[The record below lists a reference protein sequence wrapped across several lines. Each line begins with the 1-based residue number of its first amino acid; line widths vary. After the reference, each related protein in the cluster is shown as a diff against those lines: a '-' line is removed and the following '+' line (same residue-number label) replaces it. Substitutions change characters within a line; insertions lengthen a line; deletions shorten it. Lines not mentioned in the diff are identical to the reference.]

1 MHENTSVRVRFL
13 VNLMFRGNV
22 MRLYLE
28 GRGRAYIRDDN
39 WVTYLEGVYSG
50 LTYGGVLTRSYCIM
64 NSKVKA
70 EINDVAVSKSL

>member
-1 MHENTSVRVRFL
+1 
-13 VNLMFRGNV
+13 MFRRNA
-22 MRLYLE
+22 MRLHFE

-39 WVTYLEGVYSG
+39 WVTYLEGVHLG
-50 LTYGGVLTRSYCIM
+50 LTYGGVLTRFYCVM